1 MFLCE
6 RVSKENEAN
15 LGAADC
21 PMPGPCVPIRRQAEG
36 LKCDCILRL
45 NTGGSILA
53 LSLNGYEQAGCN
65 VTPVCKWNL
74 WGAIHKGHSTF

>member
-6 RVSKENEAN
+6 QVSKENEAN

-74 WGAIHKGHSTF
+74 WGAIYKGHSTF